1 MMDRIE
7 KAMAELRPQLHRFA
21 ARMMGSAFDGEDAV
35 QDALA
40 KALAARDAG
49 VIAANPEAWLFAV
62 THNAVL
68 DALRKRR
75 RRAAREAAA
84 MDEAPAATAD
94 SRAAA
99 SAGLRT
105 FLRLPPAQ
113 RATVILADVLG
124 HSLDEIAGTLGMS
137 LAAVKAALHRGRKR
151 LRELASEGWAEVRS
165 DDDQERAR
173 LQAYAD
179 RFNAHDWD
187 ALRALLAED
196 VRLDLVART
205 ELRSAREVGVYFTRY
220 AEGSRWH
227 VSVGTADG
235 RPALLYS
242 EAADASPAFVVLLEW
257 QGDRIAAIRDFHY
270 ARYIM
275 DSLAY
280 SG

>member
-1 MMDRIE
+1 MIDPLDR
-7 KAMAELRPQLHRFA
+7 AMAELRPRLHRFA

-49 VIAANPEAWLFAV
+49 VTAANPEAWLFAV

-68 DALRKRR
+68 DALRKRSR
-75 RRAAREAAA
+75 RVAREAAA
-84 MDEAPAATAD
+84 LDEPTVSNAD
-94 SRAAA
+94 ARAAA
-99 SAGLRT
+99 TAGLRT

-113 RATVILADVLG
+113 RATAILADVLG
-124 HSLDEIAGTLGMS
+124 HSLDEISGELGMTIP
-137 LAAVKAALHRGRKR
+137 AVKAALHRGRKR
-151 LRELASEGWAEVRS
+151 LRELASEELPEFRS
-165 DDDQERAR
+165 DDTERAL

-196 VRLDLVART
+196 VRLELVART
-205 ELRSAREVGVYFTRY
+205 ELRSAREVGIYFTRY
-220 AEGSRWH
+220 AEGARWH
-227 VSVGTADG
+227 VSVGTTEG
-235 RPALLYS
+235 RSALLYREGS
-242 EAADASPAFVVLLEW
+242 DTSAAFVVLLEW
-257 QGDRIAAIRDFHY
+257 RGDRIAAIRDFHY

-275 DSLAY
+275 DTLTY